1 MASTRPH
8 AHDVVDT
15 SWELLQTVEA
25 VLSECWQELILQRV
39 EPVLPTEEDLYI
51 VPLVLASDGTYNEVE
66 DDGEGMGRGVGLVE
80 MLEGALDDAVAE
92 EDGKHLRSHHLMP
105 QCHDEY

>member
-1 MASTRPH
+1 M
-8 AHDVVDT
+8 
-15 SWELLQTVEA
+15 VEA

-92 EDGKHLRSHHLMP
+92 EDGKHLRSHHHILP
-105 QCHDEY
+105 RHDEY